1 MQLDEFIKSKCKW
14 HLGYNQTSIPAGDL
28 ARIEEALNNVQ
39 DSFWVSKIIEQ
50 VGRCDEAEKRTDMTG
65 ILNNNITPAGRRENI
80 AGDVDRTISTTDYK
94 DTLKTWTGIYLY
106 ETDRL
111 AQHLYVPNYRNPEQ
125 ARYRFNREGA
135 EFIQALPGPAD
146 VAVGTRLMFATELR
160 QYLFIMAEKKGKMPP
175 QLLEYFKNKN
185 KKKED
190 GSGEKMS
197 DKEKRKEA
205 LDKATKAKDKKED
218 KQLR

>member
-1 MQLDEFIKSKCKW
+1 MQLDEFTKSKCKW

-28 ARIEEALNNVQ
+28 ARLEEALDNVQ
-39 DSFWVSKIIEQ
+39 DSFWFSKIVEQ
-50 VGRCDEAEKRTDMTG
+50 IGRCDEAEKRTDMTG

-160 QYLFIMAEKKGKMPP
+160 QYLFIMAGKKGKMPP

-185 KKKED
+185 EKDSK
-190 GSGEKMS
+190 GEEKS
-197 DKEKRKEA
+197 DKDKRKEA
-205 LDKATKAKDKKED
+205 LEKATKAKDKKED

>member
-1 MQLDEFIKSKCKW
+1 MQLDDFTKSKCKW

-28 ARIEEALNNVQ
+28 ARLEEALDNVQ
-39 DSFWVSKIIEQ
+39 DSFWFSKIVEQ

-160 QYLFIMAEKKGKMPP
+160 QYLFIMAGKKGKMPP

-185 KKKED
+185 EKDSK
-190 GSGEKMS
+190 GEEKS
-197 DKEKRKEA
+197 DKDKRKEA
-205 LDKATKAKDKKED
+205 LEKATKAKDKKED

>member
-28 ARIEEALNNVQ
+28 ARLEDALNNVQ

-111 AQHLYVPNYRNPEQ
+111 AQHLYCLLYTSPSPRDSRVSR
-125 ARYRFNREGA
+125 
-135 EFIQALPGPAD
+135 
-146 VAVGTRLMFATELR
+146 
-160 QYLFIMAEKKGKMPP
+160 MP
-175 QLLEYFKNKN
+175 
-185 KKKED
+185 
-190 GSGEKMS
+190 SS
-197 DKEKRKEA
+197 A
-205 LDKATKAKDKKED
+205 
-218 KQLR
+218 

>member
-39 DSFWVSKIIEQ
+39 DYFWVSKIIEQ

-80 AGDVDRTISTTDYK
+80 AGDVDRTISTTDYT

-135 EFIQALPGPAD
+135 DLYKHFLDQ
-146 VAVGTRLMFATELR
+146 LMQQSEPDSCLLQNLDST
-160 QYLFIMAEKKGKMPP
+160 YLIIMADKKKKMPP

-190 GSGEKMS
+190 GEEMS

-205 LDKATKAKDKKED
+205 LEKAREAKKKKED
-218 KQLR
+218 KQYSR

>member
-28 ARIEEALNNVQ
+28 ARLEEALNNVQ
-39 DSFWVSKIIEQ
+39 DSFWVSKIVEQ

-160 QYLFIMAEKKGKMPP
+160 
-175 QLLEYFKNKN
+175 
-185 KKKED
+185 
-190 GSGEKMS
+190 
-197 DKEKRKEA
+197 
-205 LDKATKAKDKKED
+205 
-218 KQLR
+218 